1 MISETI
7 HCIVKFGVLMVVL
20 VKIRIFEMRCN
31 AHFSEELAALIFGV
45 QEFQKGVIGG
55 DDKSTGICA
64 VYEHKIM

>member
-1 MISETI
+1 
-7 HCIVKFGVLMVVL
+7 MVVL